1 MIAESGHYALVLA
14 LGLALIQSIV
24 PLVGARL
31 RDAAL
36 MNVARSTALA
46 QLLFVGVSFA
56 ALVMLH
62 VNSDFSVANVYEN
75 SHSTKPLLYKI
86 TGVWGNHEGSM
97 LLWVSILALFGG
109 LVAAFGNNLPLSLRA
124 HVLAVQAWIAS
135 AFYLFI
141 LVTSNPFL
149 RIANPPVE
157 GRDLN
162 PVLQDIGLAVHPPM
176 LYLGYVGFSISFSFA
191 IAALMEGRID
201 AAWARWVRPWTLV
214 AWIFL
219 TLGIAMGSY
228 WAYYELGW
236 GGWWFWD
243 PVENASLMPWLA
255 GTALLHSALVM
266 EKRNA
271 LKVWTIL
278 LSILTFSL
286 SLLGTFLVRSGVIT
300 SVHAFATDPTRGV
313 FILLILCLFIGGSL
327 SLFAGRAT
335 SLKQGG
341 LFAPIS
347 REGALVLNNL
357 LLTVACAVVLFGTL
371 YPLAMEML
379 ADFKMSVGAPFYNLT
394 FAPLFTLLLLAVP
407 FGPMLAW
414 KRGDLLGV
422 TQRLLAAGV
431 AGLVAVAI
439 VWGWA
444 TGGSTLAPLAIG
456 LGVFVIAGAVTDI
469 VERTGLVRLP
479 FATVMHR
486 ARGLPRSAWGTAFAH
501 AGLGVALIGIVCE
514 TTWNSEHIATMKP
527 NDVAH
532 VAGYDLKLDGLL
544 QRQGPNYREMIA
556 EFKISRDGEALTVM
570 TPSKRSFTTRGSS
583 TTEAALLT
591 RGASQLYVSLGDAT
605 AEGAIAVRIYY
616 KPMVLLI
623 WWGPVLM
630 AFGGVLSL
638 SDRRLRVG
646 APKPARAKQ
655 RLQPAE

>member
-24 PLVGARL
+24 PLIGARL
-31 RDAAL
+31 RDDAL

-46 QLLFVGVSFA
+46 QLLFVGASFV

-62 VNSDFSVANVYEN
+62 VDSDFSVANVYEN
-75 SHSTKPLLYKI
+75 SHSMKPLLYKI

-149 RIANPPVE
+149 RIASPPIE

-394 FAPLFTLLLLAVP
+394 FVPLFTLLLLAVP

-444 TGGSTLAPLAIG
+444 SGGATLAPLAIG
-456 LGVFVIAGAVTDI
+456 LGIFVIAGAVTDL

-479 FATVMHR
+479 FATVLHR

-514 TTWNSEHIATMKP
+514 TTWNSEYIATMKQ

-532 VAGYDLKLDGLL
+532 VAGYDLKLDGLFS
-544 QRQGPNYREMIA
+544 RQGPNFREMIA
-556 EFKISRDGEALTVM
+556 EFNVSRDGEKISVM

-605 AEGAIAVRIYY
+605 AEGAIAVRIYH
-616 KPMVLLI
+616 KPLVLMI

-646 APKPARAKQ
+646 APKPARAKP

>member
-1 MIAESGHYALVLA
+1 M
-14 LGLALIQSIV
+14 
-24 PLVGARL
+24 
-31 RDAAL
+31 
-36 MNVARSTALA
+36 
-46 QLLFVGVSFA
+46 
-56 ALVMLH
+56 
-62 VNSDFSVANVYEN
+62 
-75 SHSTKPLLYKI
+75 
-86 TGVWGNHEGSM
+86 
-97 LLWVSILALFGG
+97 
-109 LVAAFGNNLPLSLRA
+109 
-124 HVLAVQAWIAS
+124 
-135 AFYLFI
+135 
-141 LVTSNPFL
+141 
-149 RIANPPVE
+149 
-157 GRDLN
+157 
-162 PVLQDIGLAVHPPM
+162 
-176 LYLGYVGFSISFSFA
+176 
-191 IAALMEGRID
+191 
-201 AAWARWVRPWTLV
+201 
-214 AWIFL
+214 
-219 TLGIAMGSY
+219 
-228 WAYYELGW
+228 
-236 GGWWFWD
+236 
-243 PVENASLMPWLA
+243 
-255 GTALLHSALVM
+255 
-266 EKRNA
+266 
-271 LKVWTIL
+271 
-278 LSILTFSL
+278 
-286 SLLGTFLVRSGVIT
+286 
-300 SVHAFATDPTRGV
+300 
-313 FILLILCLFIGGSL
+313 ILCLFIGGSL

-379 ADFKMSVGAPFYNLT
+379 ADFKMSVGAPFYNLS
-394 FAPLFTLLLLAVP
+394 FAPLFALLLLAVP

-422 TQRLLAAGV
+422 MQRLLAAGV
-431 AGLVAVAI
+431 AGLVVVAI
-439 VWGWA
+439 VWAWVR
-444 TGGSTLAPLAIG
+444 GGSALAPLAIG
-456 LGVFVIAGAVTDI
+456 LGVFVIVGAVTDL

-479 FATVMHR
+479 FATVLHR

-514 TTWNSEHIATMKP
+514 TTWNSEYIATMKP

-532 VAGYDLKLDGLL
+532 VAGYELKLDGLF

-556 EFKISRDGEALTVM
+556 EFKISRDGEAVTVM

-605 AEGAIAVRIYY
+605 AEGAIAVRIYH
-616 KPMVLLI
+616 KPLVLLI